1 MANPFT
7 DHPASVGETYT
18 EHLAFATRFGG
29 RMIAGGLA
37 CFVHG
42 FLPFLFTSTGSRTV
56 LALHARMMRS
66 RPQQAQSVTQP
77 ATMLEPDYL
86 I

>member
-7 DHPASVGETYT
+7 EHPATVGETYL
-18 EHLAFATRFGG
+18 EHLAFATRFGS

-42 FLPFLFTSTGSRTV
+42 FLPFLFTSTGSRTI
-56 LALHARMMRS
+56 LALHARMMKVRA
-66 RPQQAQSVTQP
+66 QQTKP
-77 ATMLEPDYL
+77 AGAPMLEPDYL

>member
-1 MANPFT
+1 MIKLFT
-7 DHPASVGETYT
+7 EHPDSVGETYAQ
-18 EHLAFATRFGG
+18 HLAFATRFGG
-29 RMIAGGLA
+29 HMILGGAA

-42 FLPFLFTSTGSRTV
+42 LLPFLFTSTGSRTV

-66 RPQQAQSVTQP
+66 RARQRHAPP
-77 ATMLEPDYL
+77 AAVPEPDYL